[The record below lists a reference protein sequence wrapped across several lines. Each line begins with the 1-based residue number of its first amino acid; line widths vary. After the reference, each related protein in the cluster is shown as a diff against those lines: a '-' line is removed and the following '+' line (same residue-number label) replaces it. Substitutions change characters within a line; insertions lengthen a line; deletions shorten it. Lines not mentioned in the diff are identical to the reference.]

1 MNEITKAA
9 ATLGKLGGKSKSPA
23 KQQASRANGRK
34 GGRPLKTGYCAIRQ
48 HCGDRYDTSFCGPVR
63 ATDDEA
69 LDDQRAG
76 GYDCT
81 RYVGPDGYLYVDQPD
96 NP

>member
-1 MNEITKAA
+1 MNEITQAA

-23 KQQASRANGRK
+23 KQQAARENGRK
-34 GGRPLKTGYCAIRQ
+34 GGRPIKTGYCAANQR
-48 HCGDRYDTSFCGPVR
+48 HGDRYDASYCGPIR

-69 LDDQRAG
+69 VSDQQSG

-81 RYVGPDGYLYVDQPD
+81 RWVGPDGYLYVDQPD